1 LRKTRRIRRCTGG
14 DFFRHDRRRGP
25 RQSPVAGRS
34 DRDSSILP
42 SLYCTEECWQR
53 CSPQEASNEE
63 TESYQINSDGFA
75 AYVQP
80 SISHGHASFAVN
92 VTPVAPRLAPARSTH
107 LVGVKGISFE
117 DRGQRPQAV
126 QVVWL
131 SRSPIE
137 LVPVSCAL
145 GI

>member
-1 LRKTRRIRRCTGG
+1 M
-14 DFFRHDRRRGP
+14 
-25 RQSPVAGRS
+25 VGRS
-34 DRDSSILP
+34 NRDSSILP
-42 SLYCTEECWQR
+42 SLYCKEEHWQR

-63 TESYQINSDGFA
+63 TASYQINSDGFA

-80 SISHGHASFAVN
+80 SISHCHASFAVN
-92 VTPVAPRLAPARSTH
+92 VAPIAPRLASARSTH
-107 LVGVKGISFE
+107 LVGVKGINFE

-137 LVPVSCAL
+137 LVPVSCAPYDTRVGVNELRFLKFRLMLECSLESISL
-145 GI
+145 G